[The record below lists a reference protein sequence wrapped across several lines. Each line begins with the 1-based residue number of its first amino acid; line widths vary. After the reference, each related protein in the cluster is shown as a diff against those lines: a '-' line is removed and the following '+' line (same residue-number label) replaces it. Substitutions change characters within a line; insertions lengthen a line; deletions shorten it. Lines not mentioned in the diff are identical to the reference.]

1 MQTKTKKGSI
11 LLWDEESEKLKIFL
25 TIDFYAEHLRMDQEI
40 DDKNLSEKIE
50 LKIDSKTI
58 KKWFELKD
66 IIIVSEL
73 KKHPIFSSLFSLYP
87 KLSIREKIIEK
98 DETIFSIPVTRD
110 KKSRNFWL

>member
-1 MQTKTKKGSI
+1 
-11 LLWDEESEKLKIFL
+11 
-25 TIDFYAEHLRMDQEI
+25 MDQEI
-40 DDKNLSEKIE
+40 SIDQEVDDKNLSEKIE
-50 LKIDSKTI
+50 LKIDSKII

-87 KLSIREKIIEK
+87 ELPIWEKIIEK